1 MEEYLESLVGK
12 NAGAIAM
19 TLNLPYI
26 DPLQVVIDGAIA
38 VQESLRSP
46 WTFVGLDAENNT
58 IWLSP
63 DRKRVLRVDP
73 DGNLDEQKI

>member
-19 TLNLPYI
+19 TLDLPYNE
-26 DPLQVVIDGAIA
+26 PLKIVIDGAIA

-46 WTFVGLDAENNT
+46 WTFVGLDEQNNT

-63 DRKRVLRVDP
+63 DR
-73 DGNLDEQKI
+73 

>member
-1 MEEYLESLVGK
+1 MEEYLESSVGK

-19 TLNLPYI
+19 TLGLPYI

>member
-1 MEEYLESLVGK
+1 VGK

-26 DPLQVVIDGAIA
+26 EPYKIVIDGAIA
-38 VQESLRSP
+38 VQESLRIP
-46 WTFVGLDAENNT
+46 WTFVALDAENNT

-63 DRKRVLRVDP
+63 DRSRLLRVDP
-73 DGNLDEQKI
+73 QGFIEEQRI

>member
-38 VQESLRSP
+38 VQESLHSP
-46 WTFVGLDAENNT
+46 
-58 IWLSP
+58 
-63 DRKRVLRVDP
+63 
-73 DGNLDEQKI
+73 